1 MRRSRVR
8 LLVAAPQCGV
18 GDGNSMCFGGLSRQE
33 HRAEIR
39 ICQAGTVEGLVAIE
53 KLGKIGA
60 F

>member
-1 MRRSRVR
+1 
-8 LLVAAPQCGV
+8 
-18 GDGNSMCFGGLSRQE
+18 MCFGGLSRQE
-33 HRAEIR
+33 HRAEIS

>member
-1 MRRSRVR
+1 MR
-8 LLVAAPQCGV
+8 
-18 GDGNSMCFGGLSRQE
+18 FGGLSRQE